1 MKKYLLIKIFLLSQI
16 IAFGQNNA
24 SYGSFNNLYF
34 SVKDFNSNSL
44 IWSGTQHENSNV
56 YFGNDAGILEF
67 NGVSWKNIGTDSTN
81 ISLKV
86 VNEVHKTKVSKL
98 FTAKNKTTFVGR
110 MDNFGFLTY
119 SKKGEV
125 VYKPLFWAKKFDDI
139 GQVWNIFE
147 GNNIIY
153 FIGEKKIFAFDG
165 KTVKQVIIPDV
176 AGFNCKTAGKIDDG
190 IFLMF
195 KPNSSENSAR
205 KFKFLDFKTQKTSNF
220 STPYGDHFDEEVGYL
235 SISGTAKISS
245 NWFLFNLDGTVLKVS
260 KKNGIYKLEKDEK
273 FNYNFSC
280 LYGLTINSIKSSK
293 DLIHVSTGQN
303 GLFILN
309 QKGQIMRKFDAYDDM
324 ENLNVYESFS
334 DNENN
339 LWLCLENGIHFFE
352 TSATLTIFNKK
363 DGIEDVIVK
372 MDKFDQDKTLI
383 ATYYDLLVDDVSLNR
398 KYFKPVNAL
407 KEQMFHLK
415 TYETDYGKKT
425 LVIGFEG
432 IYEVDILKKK
442 SKIISKAISYVT
454 YQNPLNKNEFFVGMY
469 KEGIGKL
476 TLKDG
481 NWSFVNLIPNLNND
495 VISFTSLGNK
505 LFFGLKDEGVFVY
518 DIINKT
524 HYKINSGNK
533 KDLKTQ
539 YYVEEFQNTI
549 FVGMETGLYTLDK
562 DFKKLVPFSKIN
574 NHFQGSSDLSIHRL
588 INQNDKKLWVVVP
601 ANVSKTRKVEHGYL
615 ECIKNEWKWT
625 SWPFELIAFNKNPI
639 VEDVLNV
646 SDEETWLCAG
656 NTIYVFNPKALESVR
671 KKFTVS
677 IDEVLVNSKILVFN
691 PLKSE
696 KLLDFEYKDN
706 SFKYIFH
713 ANTFV
718 GIKNVKYRYKLE
730 GFLDKWSDWSD
741 LNFAEFQKISEGT
754 YTLKVQAK
762 NIYGFESEVLEY
774 SFTILPPWYRSWWA
788 YTFYVIAFFFL
799 IYVTVKL
806 SIQRVKNQNIK
817 LEEIVEERTSEIAE
831 QNKQLETQKT
841 EIQQKTQDIV
851 DSIVYAKRIQETIL
865 PTERLEKMFEDYFV
879 FYRPK
884 DIVSGDF
891 YWARQ
896 KGNLAIF
903 SAIDCTGHGVPGA
916 LVSIVG
922 NASLLRCVNEHRLT
936 EPSEILNKHRDIVV
950 KSFVSKGHTD
960 VKDGMDMSL
969 CVLDMDT
976 LIMKY
981 AGANNEC
988 VIIRNKEIIE
998 LKPDKQ
1004 PIGQFSHAKP
1014 FTQQEIQLQ
1023 VGDCIYQYTDGYV
1036 DQFGGEKGKKLKSK
1050 PFKEFLKEI
1059 SHFSMKEQATKI
1071 ETYFDAWKGEL
1082 DQIDDVC
1089 VFGVKL

>member
-1 MKKYLLIKIFLLSQI
+1 VRKYLLIKFFILFQVF
-16 IAFGQNNA
+16 AFGQNNS

-34 SVKDFNSNSL
+34 SVKDFNSSSL
-44 IWSGTQHENSNV
+44 IWSGTQHENGNV
-56 YFGNDAGILEF
+56 YFGNDTGILEF
-67 NGVSWKNIGTDSTN
+67 NGVSWKNINADSTDVGSKIFN
-81 ISLKV
+81 A
-86 VNEVHKTKVSKL
+86 VHKTKVSKL
-98 FTAKNKTTFVGR
+98 YTAKNKLTYVGR
-110 MDNFGFLTY
+110 MDNFGYLTY
-119 SKKGEV
+119 SKKGEI
-125 VYKPLFWAKKFDDI
+125 VYKPLFCAKEFNEL

-147 GNNIIY
+147 NGNTIY
-153 FIGEKKIFAFDG
+153 FIGENKVFSYDG
-165 KTVKQVIIPDV
+165 SKVQQVSIPDV
-176 AGFNCKTAGKIDDG
+176 KGFYCKTAGKIDEG
-190 IFLMF
+190 IFLVY
-195 KPNSSENSAR
+195 KPEGESSAR
-205 KFKFLDFKTQKTSNF
+205 KYKFFDFKTKKVSDF
-220 STPYGDHFDEEVGYL
+220 ITPYGNFYQEKVGFL
-235 SISGTAKISS
+235 SISGTVKI
-245 NWFLFNLDGTVLKVS
+245 NNYWFVFNLDGTVLRVE
-260 KKNGIYKLEKDEK
+260 KKNGKFVFKKDELT
-273 FNYNFSC
+273 NYSFKN
-280 LYGLTINSIKSSK
+280 LLGQTVNSIKANGH
-293 DLIHVSTGQN
+293 IIYVSTGEN

-309 QKGQIMRKFDAYDDM
+309 RKGQIIRRFDLYDEM
-324 ENLNVYESFS
+324 ENLNVYEVFN
-334 DNENN
+334 DDENN
-339 LWLCLENGIHFFE
+339 IWLCLDNGIHFFE
-352 TSATLTIFNKK
+352 TSSTLTIFNKK
-363 DGIEDVIVK
+363 DGIEDAIVK
-372 MDKFDQDKTLI
+372 MDRYDDKHNLI
-383 ATYYDLLVDDVSLNR
+383 ATLNSVLIDDVSQNR
-398 KYFKPVNAL
+398 KYFKSSEAISD
-407 KEQMFHLK
+407 QMFHLK

-425 LVIGFEG
+425 IAIVFDG
-432 IYEVDILKKK
+432 IYEVDIFNKTNKK
-442 SKIISKAISYVT
+442 ISGEYSYVT
-454 YQNPLNKNEFFVGMY
+454 YQNPINKNEFFVGLD
-469 KEGIGKL
+469 KAGVGKL
-476 TLKDG
+476 TLTKSG
-481 NWSFVNLIPNLNND
+481 WIFENLFPEFKND
-495 VISFTSLGNK
+495 VISFAAKGNK
-505 LFFGLKDEGVFVY
+505 LIFGLKDEGVFVY
-518 DIINKT
+518 DIKKKTINKVKT
-524 HYKINSGNK
+524 TLHSDI
-533 KDLKTQ
+533 KTQ
-539 YYVEEFQNTI
+539 YYVEEFNNQI

-562 DFKKLVPFSKIN
+562 ELKNLVPFKEIN
-574 NHFQGSSDLSIHRL
+574 NHFQGLADLSIHRL
-588 INQNDKKLWVVVP
+588 VNQNDQKLWIVIP
-601 ANVSKTRKVEHGYL
+601 PNESKTRKVEHGWL
-615 ECIKNEWKWT
+615 EFKNNKWKWT
-625 SWPFELIAFNKNPI
+625 SWPFEPISFNKNPI
-639 VEDVLNV
+639 VEDVLFV
-646 SDEETWLCAG
+646 SENETWLCAG
-656 NTIYVFNPKALESVR
+656 NTIYVFDPKTIDAVR

-677 IDEVLVNSKILVFN
+677 IDELYVNSKLLVYN

-696 KLLDFEYKDN
+696 KLPSFDFQNN

-713 ANTFV
+713 ANSFI
-718 GIKNVKYRYKLE
+718 GMKNVKYRYKLE
-730 GFLDKWSDWSD
+730 GFLDKWSEWSD

-754 YTLKVQAK
+754 YTLKIQAK

-774 SFTILPPWYRSWWA
+774 TFTILPPWYRSWWA

-865 PTERLEKMFEDYFV
+865 PTERLDKMFEDYFV

-969 CVLDMDT
+969 CVLDLDT

-1050 PFKEFLKEI
+1050 PFKEYLKEI
-1059 SHFSMKEQATKI
+1059 SHLSMKEQAVKI
-1071 ETYFDAWKGEL
+1071 ENYFDVWKGDL